1 MEPDLLRNSPAYLVK
16 DLYKVGSCIQKI
28 IATGPG
34 LLKSILSNSLSG
46 IRKISMRIPFSGYSF

>member
-34 LLKSILSNSLSG
+34 LLKSIL
-46 IRKISMRIPFSGYSF
+46 